1 MESSLNDLNNLKA
14 AETQNASEEC
24 SILIVDDS
32 RFSRVVLKEILKN
45 AGYQVI
51 IEAEDGLEAIDKV
64 KETKP
69 KCIFL
74 DVEMPKM
81 SGLAVL
87 RKILENNPEAIV
99 IMCSAMGKQ
108 QVIREA
114 IKIGAKDFVT
124 KPYKTENILE
134 VIYSHLGLPKNVVP
148 FKKKKKELE
157 KVQKARETEAADSAA
172 GQEVPADTGT
182 SVDLP
187 PAGPDSVPDVQP
199 GTETAPESVILEQIE
214 LEPVEVEPES
224 SEEEELAARETE
236 QEAEA
241 FWESVELEPVEA
253 EPESLMEELTVRDPE
268 PDAGPEPVA
277 LEAESLQE
285 EELAVRETKPEVEA
299 VSEPEVPEPEV
310 AEPDASEDEGP
321 AIRDLK
327 PLEDEAPEPEKASM
341 HSAPPAAADKQAAG
355 AGKQSAALADSADPK
370 REEEIEALNKQFS
383 FLWDDRFAI
392 LPESVQ
398 SQEQKKRIFC
408 HKIGIVDDGPDIM
421 RDAALP
427 DKEIL
432 HGIICT
438 YLGNEV
444 EFRQKQGSFKFRMF
458 DFHGKGRVLTR
469 EVQTDDGRVYTDVSM
484 AELFKLK
491 PQKNRLMSRKT
502 IYKTAPY
509 QAIVKLVLN
518 KRERK
523 LGKDKIKLW
532 EV

>member
-51 IEAEDGLEAIDKV
+51 IEAEDGIEAIDKV

-114 IKIGAKDFVT
+114 VKIGAKDFVT

-134 VIYSHLGLPKNVVP
+134 VIYSHLGLPKNVIP

-187 PAGPDSVPDVQP
+187 PAGPDSVPDAQP
-199 GTETAPESVILEQIE
+199 GTETAPEPVILEQIE
-214 LEPVEVEPES
+214 LEPVEAEPES
-224 SEEEELAARETE
+224 SEQEELAARETE
-236 QEAEA
+236 PEAEA

-268 PDAGPEPVA
+268 LDTG
-277 LEAESLQE
+277 
-285 EELAVRETKPEVEA
+285 
-299 VSEPEVPEPEV
+299 PEPEV
-310 AEPDASEDEGP
+310 AEPDGSEDEGP

-327 PLEDEAPEPEKASM
+327 PLEDEAPEPEEAGM

-383 FLWDDRFAI
+383 FLWDDRFSI

-408 HKIGIVDDGPDIM
+408 HKIGIVDDSPDIM

-532 EV
+532 EVQSDAKVQFRP